1 MSDPSPRDCFLV
13 DYNRHCARGNEAC
26 PAASTGRGAG
36 WCRRSNHHITC
47 GVGAFG
53 FVTGDRALG
62 AYMVVAAVLV
72 ALALSGVVF
81 IYRQAE
87 REEPPA

>member
-1 MSDPSPRDCFLV
+1 LTATDTAHVERRRAQLLLRVGLV
-13 DYNRHCARGNEAC
+13 A
-26 PAASTGRGAG
+26 GAIALT
-36 WCRRSNHHITC
+36 ITC

-53 FVTGDRALG
+53 FLTGDRALG

-87 REEPPA
+87 REEPPALIR

>member
-1 MSDPSPRDCFLV
+1 VERRRAQLLLRVGLV
-13 DYNRHCARGNEAC
+13 ADAVAL
-26 PAASTGRGAG
+26 T
-36 WCRRSNHHITC
+36 ITC

-53 FVTGDRALG
+53 FLTGDPALG

-87 REEPPA
+87 REAPPA

>member
-1 MSDPSPRDCFLV
+1 MTATDTAHVERRRAQLLLRVGLV
-13 DYNRHCARGNEAC
+13 A
-26 PAASTGRGAG
+26 GAVALT
-36 WCRRSNHHITC
+36 ITC

-53 FVTGDRALG
+53 FLTGDRTLG

-72 ALALSGVVF
+72 ALALSGFVF

-87 REEPPA
+87 REAPPA